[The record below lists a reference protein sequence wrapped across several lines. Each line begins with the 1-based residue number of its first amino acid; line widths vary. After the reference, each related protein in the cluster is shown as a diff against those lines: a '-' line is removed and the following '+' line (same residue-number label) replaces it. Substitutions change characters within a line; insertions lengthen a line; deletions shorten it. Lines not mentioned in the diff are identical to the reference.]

1 MPEQMLL
8 SAIHERQTKNAPNE
22 AKDRDPKWPLNEL
35 MGIEIE
41 TEDFAYVHD
50 AMVELADYWTVHNDG
65 SLRNGTEW
73 VTSKPFAGKKL
84 TAAIDTFFAKRR
96 AYNMSERTSV
106 HIHINMTD
114 ENLTIDQFRSLF
126 CLAFIIDP
134 AVFRIADENR
144 KWCSYCCPLTD
155 MSEERIGTL
164 LSSDKKTRIMSAIN
178 GDKNEDKYYGFNVV
192 SLRKH
197 GTLEFRHFSC
207 TQDKAQL
214 ELWIKLV
221 QEIKKAGIGFDDPKI
236 MLEMMNDPEKVAVL
250 IRARMPETADT
261 VLRYLDRDDA
271 AARARY
277 LLTVVSNK
285 PIQEQILRVNVNAPA
300 FDRLRKKLAGKKPAA
315 QKKRPDDDNKH
326 MLKKAAVAAAPNADV
341 IAAWMK
347 VLDNTHDQDTRAA
360 IEQIIV
366 ALRARD

>member
-1 MPEQMLL
+1 MPEQILL
-8 SAIHERQTKNAPNE
+8 SAIHERQPKAAPNE
-22 AKDRDPKWPLNEL
+22 ANNRDPKWPLQEL

-41 TEDFAYVHD
+41 TEDFAYAND
-50 AMVELADYWTVHNDG
+50 TAEELAEYWVTHHDG

-73 VTSKPFAGKKL
+73 VTKYPFAGKEL
-84 TAAIDTFFAKRR
+84 SAAIDAFFGKRR
-96 AYNMSERTSV
+96 AYNMSERTST

-114 ENLTIDQFRSLF
+114 ADLTLNQFRSLF

-155 MSEERIGTL
+155 MSEERLGTL
-164 LSSDKKTRIMSAIN
+164 LSSDKKSRIMTAIN

-214 ELWIKLV
+214 ETWIKLV
-221 QEIKKAGIGFDDPKI
+221 QEIKKAGISFDDPKI
-236 MLEMMNDPEKVAVL
+236 MLEMMDSPDSLAVL
-250 IRARMPETADT
+250 IRARMPESAEL

-271 AARARY
+271 VARAKY

-285 PIQEQILRVNVNAPA
+285 PLQEQVLRVNPQAPA
-300 FDRLRKKLAGKKPAA
+300 YDRLRKKLIA
-315 QKKRPDDDNKH
+315 KRPAPKIKQPVDEQNYV
-326 MLKKAAVAAAPNADV
+326 KKQAAAAAPNAEV
-341 IAAWMK
+341 IEAWRQALANTNDAA
-347 VLDNTHDQDTRAA
+347 TQRA
-360 IEQIIV
+360 IQLIID
-366 ALRARD
+366 ALIDRN